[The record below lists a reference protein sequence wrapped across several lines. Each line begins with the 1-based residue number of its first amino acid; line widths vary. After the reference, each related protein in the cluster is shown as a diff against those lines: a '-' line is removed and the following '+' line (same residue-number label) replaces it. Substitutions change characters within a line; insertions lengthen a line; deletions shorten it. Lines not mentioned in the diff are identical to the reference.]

1 MSSKMFVY
9 TQRVP
14 GDVPTAV
21 HALLLSTK
29 QLQESLRLWSI
40 NQATETQVSDV
51 YVQIGTQFNTTIHA
65 FAYHKIDLRLANSSP
80 STNRPSHYC
89 GFYFSD
95 IHSIP
100 TDLRTVLEQC
110 LAEDPSPQALAM
122 YMPEVR
128 RVLYKLLKGLQAKQ
142 DAWKA
147 VGGRMPMMPSE
158 SR

>member
-29 QLQESLRLWSI
+29 QLQESLKLWSL

-65 FAYHKIDLRLANSSP
+65 FAYHKIDL
-80 STNRPSHYC
+80 
-89 GFYFSD
+89 SD

-147 VGGRMPMMPSE
+147 VGGRIPMMPSE

>member
-1 MSSKMFVY
+1 MFVY

-14 GDVPTAV
+14 GDVPSAV

-65 FAYHKIDLRLANSSP
+65 FAYHKIDL
-80 STNRPSHYC
+80 
-89 GFYFSD
+89 SD

-128 RVLYKLLKGLQAKQ
+128 RVLYKLLKGLQARTRCLEGCGGTYTH
-142 DAWKA
+142 DAF
-147 VGGRMPMMPSE
+147 RITINH
-158 SR
+158 SRNLSKLIYTRGTSIYE

>member
-1 MSSKMFVY
+1 MFVY

-65 FAYHKIDLRLANSSP
+65 FAYHKIDL
-80 STNRPSHYC
+80 
-89 GFYFSD
+89 SD

-147 VGGRMPMMPSE
+147 VGGRIPMMPSE

>member
-1 MSSKMFVY
+1 MFIY

-65 FAYHKIDLRLANSSP
+65 FAYHKIDL
-80 STNRPSHYC
+80 
-89 GFYFSD
+89 SD

>member
-1 MSSKMFVY
+1 MFVY

-14 GDVPTAV
+14 GDVPAAV

-40 NQATETQVSDV
+40 NQATETQVSDI
-51 YVQIGTQFNTTIHA
+51 YVQIGTQFNTTVHA
-65 FAYHKIDLRLANSSP
+65 FAYHKIDL
-80 STNRPSHYC
+80 
-89 GFYFSD
+89 SD

>member
-1 MSSKMFVY
+1 MFVY

-65 FAYHKIDLRLANSSP
+65 FAYHKIDL
-80 STNRPSHYC
+80 
-89 GFYFSD
+89 SD

>member
-1 MSSKMFVY
+1 MTISPNLSSGW
-9 TQRVP
+9 QLSRVP

-29 QLQESLRLWSI
+29 QLQESLKLWSL

-65 FAYHKIDLRLANSSP
+65 FAYHKIDL
-80 STNRPSHYC
+80 
-89 GFYFSD
+89 SD

-147 VGGRMPMMPSE
+147 VGGRIPMMPSE

>member
-1 MSSKMFVY
+1 MFVY

-14 GDVPTAV
+14 GDIPTAV

-29 QLQESLRLWSI
+29 QLQESLRLWSL

-65 FAYHKIDLRLANSSP
+65 FAYHKVDL
-80 STNRPSHYC
+80 
-89 GFYFSD
+89 SD

-147 VGGRMPMMPSE
+147 VEGRIPMMPSE